1 MLEKWRNKRLKKHYA
16 VFFDE
21 NGVQLDIKKI
31 PNHKNVFEYDKK
43 TYTCD
48 SDRYTNLKL
57 TKGLKTSIYWFYDIR
72 YSEPLNYSKEF
83 IAHTTNGKPYIAE
96 QIHTII
102 QSKIL
107 EQVNRK
113 EHNFLD
119 NILSDPRKLIMIVI
133 VIGIGVYLFIN
144 GGA

>member
-1 MLEKWRNKRLKKHYA
+1 MLEKWRNRRLKKHYA

-31 PNHKNVFEYDKK
+31 PIDKNIFTYENK
-43 TYTCD
+43 TYACD
-48 SDRYTNLKL
+48 SDRYTTLKL
-57 TKGLKTSIYWFYDIR
+57 KKGLKTSIYWFYDIR
-72 YSEPLNYSKEF
+72 YSEPLNYSKEY
-83 IAHTTNGKPYIAE
+83 IAHTKNGKPYIAE

-119 NILSDPRKLIMIVI
+119 SILSDPRKIIMIVI
-133 VIGIGVYLFIN
+133 VIGIGVYMFLN
-144 GGA
+144 GTA